1 MTAGVRRSEP
11 GSMNLKI
18 INPATQMLVA
28 QVPSDTAAS
37 VKRKYELARAAQ
49 PAWSRL
55 PALKRIAVIKRFR
68 DALVAQREVLAK
80 ILTSEVGK
88 PITQSRN
95 ELTGVLARIDFFLD
109 N

>member
-1 MTAGVRRSEP
+1 MTSNPRGRKPDA
-11 GSMNLKI
+11 MNLKI
-18 INPATQMLVA
+18 INPATQALVA
-28 QVPSDTAAS
+28 QVPADTAAS

-55 PALKRIAVIKRFR
+55 AVLKRIEVIKRFR
-68 DALVAQREVLAK
+68 DALVAQREALAT

-95 ELTGVLARIDFFLD
+95 ELTGVLARIDFF
-109 N
+109 